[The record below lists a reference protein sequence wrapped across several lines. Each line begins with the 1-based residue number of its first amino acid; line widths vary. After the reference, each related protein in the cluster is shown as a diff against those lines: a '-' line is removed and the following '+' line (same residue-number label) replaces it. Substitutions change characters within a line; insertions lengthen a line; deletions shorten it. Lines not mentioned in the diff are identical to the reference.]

1 MAKRSTP
8 PSAFGL
14 ITGALG
20 KFATQQAVHSVV
32 DKFAANITRNPE
44 VREHIAQVMYER
56 EGNLDPW
63 SELKPRDK
71 EIWLRRVSC
80 VLQEVVVMTM
90 PRIGG

>member
-1 MAKRSTP
+1 MAKRSEA
-8 PSAFGL
+8 PSALGL

-32 DKFAANITRNPE
+32 DKFAANILRNPE
-44 VREHIAQVMYER
+44 VREHVAQVMYER

-80 VLQEVVVMTM
+80 VLSEIVAMTQ
-90 PRIGG
+90 PRLGG